1 MGNPQQVLGG
11 LRAGGVQTKDE
22 GDIPS
27 TTLCGTG
34 VVGFTGSSTW
44 YHGLI
49 PADLTL
55 PRLTITQ
62 LPDVGRWP
70 MSGGGGGCARQIRS
84 TIGCQI
90 LSSARWPDTP

>member
-1 MGNPQQVLGG
+1 MLGG

-70 MSGGGGGCARQIRS
+70 MSGGVGGV
-84 TIGCQI
+84 CQTDPQHYWMSDPI
-90 LSSARWPDTP
+90 LSPMA